1 MSLFDL
7 TGKVAVVTG
16 SSKGIGRAIAERL
29 AEHGAKV
36 VVSSRKADICETVAA
51 GIRARGGEAEVIP
64 CHIARKEELKK
75 LVDQTSAL
83 WGGIDIMVSNAA
95 VNPYLGP
102 ATGASD
108 EVYERVMGANVR
120 SNFWLA
126 NMVCPQMAERG
137 GGSFIIVSSIGGFRG
152 SASLGLYGIS
162 KAADMQLARNIAV
175 EWGPKN
181 VRANCIAP
189 GLVRHRFRR
198 ARCGRT
204 RCATARRRAT
214 TRCSASANRT
224 RSPGQRSSLHLRQ
237 AVLSRAKLLL
247 SMVARWLASYCR
259 RTTELTREEA
269 EALDRADQLAAFR
282 GRFVHPDGVI
292 YLDGNSL
299 GLLPKA
305 TPARVA
311 QVIEQEWGQSLI
323 RSWTDHGWIDLQFRV
338 GDKIAQL
345 IGAAPGTT
353 VVADSTSVNLFK
365 LLAAAL
371 DQRPGRMVI
380 LTEEGNF
387 PTDLYIAQGLAA
399 LLQRGHEL
407 RSVPAVHLAQALDSQ
422 VAVLMLTHVN
432 YRSGAMH
439 NMASLTRAAHAAGAL
454 VVWDLSHSV
463 GVVPLRLAADEAR
476 YGGRLWLQV
485 SERWSGGAGVSL
497 RWAAY
502 ADRSA
507 IAADRL
513 AGTCG
518 TVCIRKFYR
527 PATGIARAV
536 VGTPP
541 ILSLAALEVGI
552 DIGLEAPIHA
562 IRTKSLKLADLFMAL
577 MEQEAGFTALTP
589 TEPALRGSQV
599 SFAHPD
605 GYAIMQSLIGRG
617 VIGDF
622 RAPDVLRF
630 GLAPLY
636 VRFVDVWDAVTELRD
651 VMRGE
656 VWRDDGFQQ
665 RRKVT

>member
-1 MSLFDL
+1 
-7 TGKVAVVTG
+7 
-16 SSKGIGRAIAERL
+16 
-29 AEHGAKV
+29 
-36 VVSSRKADICETVAA
+36 
-51 GIRARGGEAEVIP
+51 
-64 CHIARKEELKK
+64 
-75 LVDQTSAL
+75 
-83 WGGIDIMVSNAA
+83 
-95 VNPYLGP
+95 
-102 ATGASD
+102 
-108 EVYERVMGANVR
+108 
-120 SNFWLA
+120 
-126 NMVCPQMAERG
+126 
-137 GGSFIIVSSIGGFRG
+137 
-152 SASLGLYGIS
+152 
-162 KAADMQLARNIAV
+162 
-175 EWGPKN
+175 
-181 VRANCIAP
+181 
-189 GLVRHRFRR
+189 
-198 ARCGRT
+198 
-204 RCATARRRAT
+204 
-214 TRCSASANRT
+214 
-224 RSPGQRSSLHLRQ
+224 
-237 AVLSRAKLLL
+237 
-247 SMVARWLASYCR
+247 MVARWLASYCR

-269 EALDRADQLAAFR
+269 EALDRADELAAFR

-323 RSWTDHGWIDLQFRV
+323 RSWTDHAWIDLQFRV

-407 RSVPAVHLAQALDSQ
+407 RAVPAARLAQALDSQ

-454 VVWDLSHSV
+454 VLWDLSHSV
-463 GVVPLRLAADEAR
+463 GVVPLRLAADEADMAVGCG
-476 YGGRLWLQV
+476 YKYLNGGPGAPAFLYVGQHMQTDLRLPLTGWLGHAEPFAFE
-485 SERWSGGAGVSL
+485 SS
-497 RWAAY
+497 
-502 ADRSA
+502 
-507 IAADRL
+507 
-513 AGTCG
+513 
-518 TVCIRKFYR
+518 YR

-577 MEQEAGFTALTP
+577 MKQEAGFTALTP

-599 SFAHPD
+599 SFAHPE

-630 GLAPLY
+630 GLAPLH
-636 VRFVDVWDAVTELRD
+636 VRFVDVWDAVTVLRD

-656 VWRDDGFQQ
+656 AWRDPGFQQ

>member
-1 MSLFDL
+1 
-7 TGKVAVVTG
+7 
-16 SSKGIGRAIAERL
+16 
-29 AEHGAKV
+29 
-36 VVSSRKADICETVAA
+36 
-51 GIRARGGEAEVIP
+51 
-64 CHIARKEELKK
+64 
-75 LVDQTSAL
+75 
-83 WGGIDIMVSNAA
+83 
-95 VNPYLGP
+95 
-102 ATGASD
+102 
-108 EVYERVMGANVR
+108 
-120 SNFWLA
+120 
-126 NMVCPQMAERG
+126 
-137 GGSFIIVSSIGGFRG
+137 
-152 SASLGLYGIS
+152 
-162 KAADMQLARNIAV
+162 
-175 EWGPKN
+175 
-181 VRANCIAP
+181 
-189 GLVRHRFRR
+189 
-198 ARCGRT
+198 
-204 RCATARRRAT
+204 
-214 TRCSASANRT
+214 
-224 RSPGQRSSLHLRQ
+224 
-237 AVLSRAKLLL
+237 
-247 SMVARWLASYCR
+247 MVARWLASYCR

-269 EALDRADQLAAFR
+269 EALDRADELAAFR

-407 RSVPAVHLAQALDSQ
+407 RAVPAARLAQALDSQ

-439 NMASLTRAAHAAGAL
+439 NMPSLTRAAHAAGAL
-454 VVWDLSHSV
+454 VLWDLSHSV
-463 GVVPLRLAADEAR
+463 GVVPLRLAADEADMAVGCG
-476 YGGRLWLQV
+476 YKYLNGGPGAPAFLYVGQHMQTDLRLPLTGWLGHAEPFAFE
-485 SERWSGGAGVSL
+485 SS
-497 RWAAY
+497 
-502 ADRSA
+502 
-507 IAADRL
+507 
-513 AGTCG
+513 
-518 TVCIRKFYR
+518 YR

-577 MEQEAGFTALTP
+577 MKQEAGFTALTP

-599 SFAHPD
+599 SFAHPE

-630 GLAPLY
+630 GLAPLH
-636 VRFVDVWDAVTELRD
+636 VRFVDVWDAVTVLRD

-656 VWRDDGFQQ
+656 AWRDPGFQQ

>member
-1 MSLFDL
+1 
-7 TGKVAVVTG
+7 
-16 SSKGIGRAIAERL
+16 
-29 AEHGAKV
+29 
-36 VVSSRKADICETVAA
+36 
-51 GIRARGGEAEVIP
+51 
-64 CHIARKEELKK
+64 
-75 LVDQTSAL
+75 
-83 WGGIDIMVSNAA
+83 
-95 VNPYLGP
+95 
-102 ATGASD
+102 
-108 EVYERVMGANVR
+108 
-120 SNFWLA
+120 
-126 NMVCPQMAERG
+126 
-137 GGSFIIVSSIGGFRG
+137 
-152 SASLGLYGIS
+152 
-162 KAADMQLARNIAV
+162 
-175 EWGPKN
+175 
-181 VRANCIAP
+181 
-189 GLVRHRFRR
+189 
-198 ARCGRT
+198 
-204 RCATARRRAT
+204 
-214 TRCSASANRT
+214 
-224 RSPGQRSSLHLRQ
+224 
-237 AVLSRAKLLL
+237 
-247 SMVARWLASYCR
+247 MVARWLASYCR

-269 EALDRADQLAAFR
+269 EALDRADELAAFR

-407 RSVPAVHLAQALDSQ
+407 RAVPAARLAQALDSQ

-463 GVVPLRLAADEAR
+463 GVVPLRLAADEADMAVGCG
-476 YGGRLWLQV
+476 YKYLNGGPGAPAFLYVGQHMQTDLRLPLTGWLGHAEPFAFE
-485 SERWSGGAGVSL
+485 SS
-497 RWAAY
+497 
-502 ADRSA
+502 
-507 IAADRL
+507 
-513 AGTCG
+513 
-518 TVCIRKFYR
+518 YR

-577 MEQEAGFTALTP
+577 MKQEAGFTALTP

-599 SFAHPD
+599 SFAHPE

-630 GLAPLY
+630 GLAPLH
-636 VRFVDVWDAVTELRD
+636 VRFVDVWDAVTVLRD

-656 VWRDDGFQQ
+656 AWRDPGFQQ

>member
-1 MSLFDL
+1 
-7 TGKVAVVTG
+7 
-16 SSKGIGRAIAERL
+16 
-29 AEHGAKV
+29 
-36 VVSSRKADICETVAA
+36 
-51 GIRARGGEAEVIP
+51 
-64 CHIARKEELKK
+64 
-75 LVDQTSAL
+75 
-83 WGGIDIMVSNAA
+83 
-95 VNPYLGP
+95 
-102 ATGASD
+102 
-108 EVYERVMGANVR
+108 
-120 SNFWLA
+120 
-126 NMVCPQMAERG
+126 
-137 GGSFIIVSSIGGFRG
+137 
-152 SASLGLYGIS
+152 
-162 KAADMQLARNIAV
+162 
-175 EWGPKN
+175 
-181 VRANCIAP
+181 
-189 GLVRHRFRR
+189 
-198 ARCGRT
+198 
-204 RCATARRRAT
+204 
-214 TRCSASANRT
+214 
-224 RSPGQRSSLHLRQ
+224 
-237 AVLSRAKLLL
+237 
-247 SMVARWLASYCR
+247 MVARWLASYCR

-269 EALDRADQLAAFR
+269 EALDRADELAAFR

-407 RSVPAVHLAQALDSQ
+407 RAVPAARLAQALDSQ

-454 VVWDLSHSV
+454 VLWDLSHSV
-463 GVVPLRLAADEAR
+463 GVVPLRLAADEADMAVGCG
-476 YGGRLWLQV
+476 YKYLNGGPGAPAFLYVGQHMQTDLRLPLTGWLGHAEPFAFE
-485 SERWSGGAGVSL
+485 SS
-497 RWAAY
+497 
-502 ADRSA
+502 
-507 IAADRL
+507 
-513 AGTCG
+513 
-518 TVCIRKFYR
+518 YR

-577 MEQEAGFTALTP
+577 MKQEAGFTALTP

-599 SFAHPD
+599 SFAHPE

-630 GLAPLY
+630 GLAPLH
-636 VRFVDVWDAVTELRD
+636 VRFVDVWDAVTVLRD

-656 VWRDDGFQQ
+656 VWRNPGFQQ

>member
-1 MSLFDL
+1 
-7 TGKVAVVTG
+7 
-16 SSKGIGRAIAERL
+16 
-29 AEHGAKV
+29 
-36 VVSSRKADICETVAA
+36 
-51 GIRARGGEAEVIP
+51 
-64 CHIARKEELKK
+64 
-75 LVDQTSAL
+75 
-83 WGGIDIMVSNAA
+83 
-95 VNPYLGP
+95 
-102 ATGASD
+102 
-108 EVYERVMGANVR
+108 
-120 SNFWLA
+120 
-126 NMVCPQMAERG
+126 
-137 GGSFIIVSSIGGFRG
+137 
-152 SASLGLYGIS
+152 
-162 KAADMQLARNIAV
+162 
-175 EWGPKN
+175 
-181 VRANCIAP
+181 
-189 GLVRHRFRR
+189 
-198 ARCGRT
+198 
-204 RCATARRRAT
+204 
-214 TRCSASANRT
+214 
-224 RSPGQRSSLHLRQ
+224 
-237 AVLSRAKLLL
+237 
-247 SMVARWLASYCR
+247 MVARWLASYCR

-269 EALDRADQLAAFR
+269 EALDRADELAAFR

-387 PTDLYIAQGLAA
+387 PTDLYIAQGLVA

-407 RSVPAVHLAQALDSQ
+407 RAVPAAHLAQALDSQ

-454 VVWDLSHSV
+454 VLWDLSHSV
-463 GVVPLRLAADEAR
+463 GVVPLRLAADEADMAVGCG
-476 YGGRLWLQV
+476 YKYLNGGPGAPAFLYVGQHMQTDLRLPLTGWLGHAEPFAFE
-485 SERWSGGAGVSL
+485 SS
-497 RWAAY
+497 
-502 ADRSA
+502 
-507 IAADRL
+507 
-513 AGTCG
+513 
-518 TVCIRKFYR
+518 YR

-577 MEQEAGFTALTP
+577 MKQEAGFTALTP

-599 SFAHPD
+599 SFAHPE
-605 GYAIMQSLIGRG
+605 GYAIMQALIARG

-622 RAPDVLRF
+622 RAPDILRF
-630 GLAPLY
+630 GFTPLY
-636 VRFVDVWDAVTELRD
+636 TSFADIYDAVEILRAVLASGEWDRPELK
-651 VMRGE
+651 
-656 VWRDDGFQQ
+656 Q
-665 RRKVT
+665 RAAVT